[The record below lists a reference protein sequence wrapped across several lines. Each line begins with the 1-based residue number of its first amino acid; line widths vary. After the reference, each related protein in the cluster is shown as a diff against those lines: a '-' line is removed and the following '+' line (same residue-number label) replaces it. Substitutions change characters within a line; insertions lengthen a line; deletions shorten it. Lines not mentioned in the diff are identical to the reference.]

1 MECCDTVLVLLWLI
15 TNFNLL
21 SLVDVIAVQTEVLV
35 CLDLIPA
42 APESSPVKSSFTLLI
57 FSFAGMYIETN
68 EVPFL
73 KLRY

>member
-1 MECCDTVLVLLWLI
+1 MECYDTVLVLLWLI

-21 SLVDVIAVQTEVLV
+21 SLVDVIAEQTEVLV
-35 CLDLIPA
+35 YFDLIPA
-42 APESSPVKSSFTLLI
+42 APESSPVKSSFTLFR